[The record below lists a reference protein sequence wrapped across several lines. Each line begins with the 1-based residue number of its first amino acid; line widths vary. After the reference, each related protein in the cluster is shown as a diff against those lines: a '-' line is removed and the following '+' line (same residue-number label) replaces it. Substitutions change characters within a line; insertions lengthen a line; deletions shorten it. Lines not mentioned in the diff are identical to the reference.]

1 MSKFKVKC
9 TRGIMPGEWFTTGKT
24 YEVKDGRITKD
35 NGKEHD
41 RIIKNINDLH
51 RFFASQFELI
61 EEKYTIDIHIK
72 GKETIATLKQG
83 KEVIKTAKAK
93 CNPSDEFNFEVG
105 AKLAFERLIGT
116 DTKTFN
122 ATLDTSGLENSLSNL
137 REAFKKA
144 SGNPVNKPSIKIV
157 KQDKYEVGDKV
168 KIVDKWISG
177 TQSSFGEMDKWLG
190 KVMTIKRN
198 IGYCYKMNEEVAEN
212 IGKGWVWSINDIEG
226 KIIEESESP
235 KFDWDGFKQGKFAVH
250 CDTEEKASEFL
261 KECDEQRI
269 RWCTGI
275 KTIEYT
281 NWNNYKK
288 ETTYGITSY
297 GGDGLA
303 YGTRLT
309 FDNRET
315 ILEYQPSK
323 PTVKE
328 ISRQGKIGEYIKITN
343 AKLTGGVYQNG
354 DIIKVTEVASKS
366 GNECGIKID
375 NGKGG
380 TKCVCNSEYVVLEGY
395 APEDKTT
402 VKEVMRP
409 AKVGE
414 WVKVVNASYTCNC
427 YKNGDIL
434 LVTRVHE
441 DDGFGVYV
449 NTPKTHPAINCKS
462 SESFIWPDE
471 YVVLENYQPTTDKPA
486 EQPFKKAKVG
496 DKIKVVKVCGMN
508 DRQIPPIKIGDTHI
522 VKCVNKD
529 SITTETYNCFRDDY
543 QEYIILE
550 EAKTEFKKAKVGDK
564 IQIVKDAGGHGPKL
578 KIGDIHTVT
587 EIHGDCVSTDMMN
600 VLYDEH
606 HEYIILEESKQDNT
620 INVGDTVEVVNAGSC
635 YSTYPRWFDDFA
647 PKYSSKYSYGNSVKN
662 GFVGN
667 VVAKHKHHDY
677 NNTIYAIQNGD
688 RAVYLMSEKGIK
700 KIHQ

>member
-1 MSKFKVKC
+1 MKGNFKVKCIKGYKPGEWLTKGNVYEFVNGKTTYDDGCKSFIYDTFEHFQRDNKTLSSCLVEIKEEEKEMSNFKVKC

-41 RIIKNINDLH
+41 KIIKNINDLH

-61 EEKYTIDIHIK
+61 EEKYTIVIHTK
-72 GKETIATLKQG
+72 GNETVATLKQG

-93 CNPSDEFNFEVG
+93 CNPSDEFNFEIG
-105 AKLAFERLIGT
+105 AKLAFERLMGT
-116 DTKTFN
+116 DTKTIN

-198 IGYCYKMNEEVAEN
+198 IGYCYKMNEDVAEN

-250 CDTEEKASEFL
+250 CDTEEKAKQLFNEL
-261 KECDEQRI
+261 KIQC
-269 RWCTGI
+269 I
-275 KTIEYT
+275 KWSDGEEISS
-281 NWNNYKK
+281 NNTYWEKYKEK
-288 ETTYGITSY
+288 TC
-297 GGDGLA
+297 
-303 YGTRLT
+303 YGTKYSTSRGLLGYGT
-309 FDNRET
+309 ADCAFDDIPVIPYIPNYRE
-315 ILEYQPSK
+315 
-323 PTVKE
+323 VK
-328 ISRQGKIGEYIKITN
+328 
-343 AKLTGGVYQNG
+343 
-354 DIIKVTEVASKS
+354 
-366 GNECGIKID
+366 
-375 NGKGG
+375 
-380 TKCVCNSEYVVLEGY
+380 
-395 APEDKTT
+395 
-402 VKEVMRP
+402 RP

-414 WVKVVNASYTCNC
+414 WVKVVNALYACDC

-449 NTPKTHPAINCKS
+449 NTPKTHKAIYCESN
-462 SESFIWPDE
+462 ESFLWTDE
-471 YVVLENYQPTTDKPA
+471 YVVLDNYQPTTDKPV

-496 DKIKVVKVCGMN
+496 DKIK
-508 DRQIPPIKIGDTHI
+508 
-522 VKCVNKD
+522 
-529 SITTETYNCFRDDY
+529 
-543 QEYIILE
+543 
-550 EAKTEFKKAKVGDK
+550 
-564 IQIVKDAGGHGPKL
+564 IVKDTGGHGPKL